1 MTYVTSIGLDVHA
14 RSASACAFDH
24 TAFPPGGPA
33 LRHIAGVGSRP
44 FLWAARGPR
53 PITKTQGL
61 SSDGP
66 WTENRNAVARG
77 DII

>member
-1 MTYVTSIGLDVHA
+1 MSHVTSIGLDVHA

-24 TAFPPGGPA
+24 TTFPPGGPA
-33 LRHIAGVGSRP
+33 LRRIAGVGSRP
-44 FLWAARGPR
+44 FLWAARRPR

-66 WTENRNAVARG
+66 GRRNEMR
-77 DII
+77 